1 MKTAE
6 TEEMIKT
13 ELGDPKLEVLTI
25 GPAGEKLVRI
35 SALMSMHNRA
45 NGRTGMG
52 AVMGSKMLKA
62 VVVKGGGKL
71 EAALRQKVVQMQR
84 QGVKGMMEQY
94 VDVKGL
100 NMNGTADVVAFQNS
114 IGSFPS
120 FNYNQGQFDRFDVLC
135 GDHMTDT
142 ILKDRDTCFACTVRC
157 KRVVETEYANQK
169 VFPAYGGPEYE
180 TIGLMGASCGIS
192 DLSAIALANQICNEY
207 GLDTIATAATI
218 AFAMECFEN
227 NLLTL
232 EDTGG
237 IDLRFGNADALV
249 ALVEMIGR
257 REGIGDLLA
266 EGSARAAEKIG
277 PQAEEF
283 LVTVKKTEL
292 PAHMPQA
299 KKSLGL
305 IYAVNPFGADHQ
317 SSEHDPMY
325 EEGGLPHYYSRLA
338 EIGLTEVQKPGT
350 MTDEKVRFAYLSEV
364 FYSAL
369 DTFCLCQFVWGPA
382 WQLYGPQDM
391 ADMLS
396 AATGWDITVE
406 EIMQVGERRLNML
419 LAFNAREGFSR
430 ADDILPK
437 KLSKPLQGNGPS
449 AGVTC
454 LSEDLEHYKDVYF
467 NLACWEPKTGNPTRE
482 KLNVLGL
489 EWI

>member
-1 MKTAE
+1 
-6 TEEMIKT
+6 
-13 ELGDPKLEVLTI
+13 
-25 GPAGEKLVRI
+25 
-35 SALMSMHNRA
+35 
-45 NGRTGMG
+45 
-52 AVMGSKMLKA
+52 
-62 VVVKGGGKL
+62 
-71 EAALRQKVVQMQR
+71 
-84 QGVKGMMEQY
+84 MMEQY

-120 FNYNQGQFDRFDVLC
+120 NNYNQGQFDRFDVLC
-135 GDHMTDT
+135 GDRMTDT

-157 KRVVETEYANQK
+157 KRVVETEYADRK
-169 VFPAYGGPEYE
+169 VSPTYGGPEYE

-207 GLDTIATAATI
+207 GLDTIATAGTI

-232 EDTGG
+232 EDTRG
-237 IDLRFGNADALV
+237 IDLRFGNADALI

-419 LAFNAREGFSR
+419 RAFNAREGFSR
-430 ADDILPK
+430 KDDVLPK

-454 LSEDLEHYKDVYF
+454 LQEDLEHYKDVYF

-482 KLNVLGL
+482 KLNILGL